1 MNNNIFEELKN
12 TLKYTLN
19 NIDENKGPLENKK
32 ILDNL
37 KKQMAK
43 YNKENYN
50 YIYNNKELKKEYNK
64 RYLQKNK
71 LKKKNKLK
79 EKKNNNDNN
88 ILDALYTEKAP

>member
-1 MNNNIFEELKN
+1 
-12 TLKYTLN
+12 
-19 NIDENKGPLENKK
+19 
-32 ILDNL
+32 
-37 KKQMAK
+37 MAK

-71 LKKKNKLK
+71 LNKKNKLK
-79 EKKNNNDNN
+79 EKKNNNQLN

>member
-71 LKKKNKLK
+71 LNKKNKLK
-79 EKKNNNDNN
+79 EKKNNNQLN